1 MIIIKTKTGVNFIN
15 ENAVRNV
22 EHNKKHA
29 TVEYWDVNKQWSLIE
44 KVESITYTTKET
56 EFKEDGTELEKLK
69 KKYDEAF
76 EYNSQYRAEIFR
88 LQNIIDKIEDFNKT
102 QYEILL
108 VKMTDMLNHAP
119 LEDYKSL
126 QELELYI
133 KKLKSDSVV
142 FIDKVKTDH

>member
-15 ENAVRNV
+15 ENAVQNV

-29 TVEYWDVNKQWSLIE
+29 TVEYWDVNKRWSLIE

-69 KKYDEAF
+69 KKYDEAY

-88 LQNIIDKIEDFNKT
+88 LQNIINKIEEFHNDQFKN
-102 QYEILL
+102 LL
-108 VKMTDMLNHAP
+108 
-119 LEDYKSL
+119 
-126 QELELYI
+126 
-133 KKLKSDSVV
+133 LKVRERL
-142 FIDKVKTDH
+142 DKVRNEEEYQSLNDMKLSSN

>member
-44 KVESITYTTKET
+44 KVESVTYTTKET

-69 KKYDEAF
+69 KKYDEAH

-88 LQNIIDKIEDFNKT
+88 LQNIINKIEEFHNDQFKN
-102 QYEILL
+102 LL
-108 VKMTDMLNHAP
+108 
-119 LEDYKSL
+119 
-126 QELELYI
+126 
-133 KKLKSDSVV
+133 LKVRERL
-142 FIDKVKTDH
+142 DKVRNEEEYQSLNDMETIIELMQKDAITFHNKNS

>member
-1 MIIIKTKTGVNFIN
+1 MIIVQTKTGVHFIN

-44 KVESITYTTKET
+44 KVESVTYTTKET

-69 KKYDEAF
+69 KKYDEAY

-88 LQNIIDKIEDFNKT
+88 LQNIINKIEEFHNDQFKN
-102 QYEILL
+102 LL
-108 VKMTDMLNHAP
+108 
-119 LEDYKSL
+119 
-126 QELELYI
+126 
-133 KKLKSDSVV
+133 LKVRERL
-142 FIDKVKTDH
+142 DKVRNEEEYQSLNDIETIIELMQKDAITFHNKNS